1 MSRTNWMQV
10 GVFAAIVLI
19 IFICGVTILPL
30 LFGGYGGWGM
40 MGPGMMGSEWSGGW
54 CPFCGGTG
62 SYPGGSFGGIFGWL
76 FMLVAMLFPL
86 GLLVLLI
93 LGIVWLVRAV
103 SRPQGGIAPSPQACP
118 SCGKPVAGDWRHCP
132 HCGETLERPE

>member
-1 MSRTNWMQV
+1 MTRRNWMQA
-10 GVFAAIVLI
+10 GVFAGIVLI

-40 MGPGMMGSEWSGGW
+40 MGPGMMVSESSGDW

-62 SYPGGSFGGIFGWL
+62 RFPGGFFGGMFGWL
-76 FMLVAMLFPL
+76 FVLVAMLFPL

-93 LGIVWLVRAV
+93 LGIVWLVRTT
-103 SRPQGGIAPSPQACP
+103 SRPQGGIAPSPRECP
-118 SCGKPVAGDWRHCP
+118 SCGQPVAGDWHHCP
-132 HCGETLERPE
+132 QCGADV